1 VIPADLSDAMT
12 AIDSQTRPKLRRLL
26 ESPALPWLLIALG
39 FALRL
44 RRYLQIRG
52 VMHSEAQLSY
62 NILTKSF
69 WQLLK
74 PLDIGDQAAPVGFLM
89 LQKTS
94 TVFLGGGEYAIRL
107 VPFLAAVIAL
117 PIFWNLI
124 RKILPGPAAQWGL
137 GWFVLCEQLLR
148 YGAEGKQYSSDVL
161 CTLIVLSLALRAN
174 NRAGIILLAIVG
186 TILIWFSH
194 PILFVL
200 GGVGIALV
208 FDHLRDRNWRLLCD
222 DFIAGF
228 CWIGSF
234 ALNFLLITRYY
245 ASSQYLTDYWANQHA
260 FAPIPRSLAT
270 LLWYPKA
277 VATAFTF
284 PVAIAPGDKPM
295 FSWISWLAAG
305 LFPIGCVILFVRQ
318 RRMLI
323 ALATALLFCAI
334 ASGLHKYPFGERLL
348 LFSTPLWILPLAAA
362 VGAIPEKPRWI
373 LIPILF
379 VYPVYLQA
387 KYAIHPPLL
396 YDVKPP
402 MAYVKSHW
410 QTGDTLYL
418 PWGSDVLA
426 RYYLDTQPE
435 YAIPDAHPISGVW
448 QENPSL
454 QQKSYADDL
463 SQLNGKSRV
472 WIVFSMDGKSEQPM
486 FESILNQ
493 RGRIVEQYCGAG
505 GSADLYDLR

>member
-1 VIPADLSDAMT
+1 
-12 AIDSQTRPKLRRLL
+12 
-26 ESPALPWLLIALG
+26 
-39 FALRL
+39 
-44 RRYLQIRG
+44 
-52 VMHSEAQLSY
+52 MHSEAQLSY

-69 WQLLK
+69 LQLLK

-89 LQKTS
+89 LQKLA
-94 TVFLGGGEYAIRL
+94 TVIFGGGEYAIRL
-107 VPFLAAVIAL
+107 VPFLAAIIAL
-117 PIFWNLI
+117 PIFWHLI
-124 RKILPGPAAQWGL
+124 RKILPRPAALLGL

-161 CTLIVLSLALRAN
+161 CTLIILSLALRAK
-174 NRAGIILLAIVG
+174 NRADIIRLAIVG

-200 GGVGIALV
+200 GGIGVALV
-208 FDHLRDRNWRLLCD
+208 QDHLVEHNEPLLRID
-222 DFIAGF
+222 ILAGF
-228 CWIGSF
+228 FWIGSF
-234 ALNFLLITRYY
+234 ALNYTLITRHY
-245 ASSQYLTDYWANQHA
+245 ASSEYLTNYWAEQRA
-260 FAPIPRSLAT
+260 FAPIPRSAQA
-270 LLWYPKA
+270 LLWYPKT
-277 VATAFTF
+277 VASAFTF

-295 FSWISWLAAG
+295 FSWIAWLAAA
-305 LFPIGCVILFVRQ
+305 LFAIGCLILYFRQ
-318 RRMLI
+318 RRILTALVI
-323 ALATALLFCAI
+323 ALVLCAV
-334 ASGLHKYPFGERLL
+334 ASAARKYPFGERLL

-362 VGAIPEKPRWI
+362 VGSVPVKPRWV

-387 KYAIHPPLL
+387 KYALHPPLL

-402 MAYVKSHW
+402 MAYVKSNW

-426 RYYLDTQPE
+426 RYYLDTQPP
-435 YAIPDAHPISGVW
+435 YAIPDAKPISGIW
-448 QENPSL
+448 EENPAD
-454 QQKSYADDL
+454 QQKRYADDL
-463 SQLNGKSRV
+463 SQLQGKSRV

-493 RGRIVEQYCGAG
+493 RGRLVQQYQGPG